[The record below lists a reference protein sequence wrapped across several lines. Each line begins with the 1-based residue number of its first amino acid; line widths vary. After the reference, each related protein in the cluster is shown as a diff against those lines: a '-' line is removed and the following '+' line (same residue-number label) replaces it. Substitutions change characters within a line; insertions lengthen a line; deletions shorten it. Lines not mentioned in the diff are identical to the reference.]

1 MSQRLSLLLLLL
13 VACEPRTSLP
23 ATGSAAP
30 EPLETGSGS
39 IISGT
44 GTAPELTR
52 VVLLTSP
59 LGICSGTLMSSRW
72 VLTARHCL
80 TVDGTETGA
89 WLDPTTITVTLG
101 TVGIAKGAAFISGV
115 NPYPVSTG
123 DDVALLRLANPII
136 TGISL
141 QLYRGPSLVGSTVRC
156 MGYGRFTSS
165 GGGSGTLRYADV
177 PVSAQVG
184 RTFSTVAN
192 GAGQTPAKGD
202 SGGPCF
208 TVDSTGRLGPVAG
221 VIIEV
226 DTGVTP
232 ARANM
237 VRTDTFDAEFARIA
251 FAGTI
256 VGGPNPQVVL
266 LGGADKDTEFDFA
279 NVDNVHG
286 LDYVYFGDTSA
297 SVVLSTASGTYAATA
312 KSTTLGG
319 TGWSGFALATDLTG
333 DSLAD
338 YFSTGDTHFW
348 VGKGKGDGT
357 FETPK
362 GSPLGGSGWKGSVL
376 ISDVDGAFGAD
387 FVHLRGNEVYWSRS
401 AGTST
406 FPAATKVK
414 TLPSVWNFDYFTA
427 STLDVSPG
435 KDLAYLDSAR
445 VSVHPAV
452 SGGFGSLVETPLAFG
467 TGWSPFASLQLVTSP
482 DRLVDW
488 VAIRDNYLYTQLA
501 IGGGA
506 FSPTM
511 TPTPIE
517 WGEKWN
523 ERASWADM
531 NGDGLEDF
539 VSYDGTHLWV
549 KLSNGLGGFSRIV
562 AQNLVAPSATAA
574 VRFVDAN
581 GDKKADV
588 VFVEDLGTTLAII
601 THLSTVSSGTKAP
614 LDEIPEVEPPP
625 GKGPIYFL
633 SWLKY
638 WGIQSPL
645 ERFCMS
651 KLRCYEEISG
661 LTGGGAGTSGL
672 LVTLHGGFQGLGVK
686 GLLAEGVP
694 ADGWDWTRS
703 QEAVLSGDVNG
714 DGREEV
720 VLRDGRGLALLGRD
734 AQTGQAR
741 VSTAQAWE
749 SPVGEWTLRPQDT
762 LVHLGDFDGQPGAEL
777 LMRSR
782 EGAIG
787 LLRANGAGALESW
800 VVYPEGME
808 LGRGP
813 LGPDDSLEG
822 VADHDGDGRLDVVL
836 RGHEGWTFLRG
847 TEYGL
852 EPWGFMPYG
861 EKLGEDELTPD
872 SHVEATGHFFS
883 TQGPMELLVRGAHGY
898 AVVVLSQGWP
908 EPLAF
913 WPWGTWVGMGEL
925 RPEDS
930 LRLAGDVDGDGRDEL
945 LAKLHDGVAV
955 LGSDNGQL
963 YPLLEGRYDEKLDD
977 WELRRED
984 VVQAAGDL
992 DGDGRDDLVVR
1003 REDLLGVLGS
1013 LAWEP
1018 GWLRWTQPLGPSGD
1032 GLGVTGA
1039 AAIFVD
1045 LDGNGV
1051 REVLAHEVAR

>member
-1 MSQRLSLLLLLL
+1 M
-13 VACEPRTSLP
+13 
-23 ATGSAAP
+23 
-30 EPLETGSGS
+30 ETGSGS
-39 IISGT
+39 IILGT
-44 GTAPELTR
+44 ETAPEFTR
-52 VVLLTSP
+52 VVQLTSP
-59 LGICSGTLMSSRW
+59 LGTCSGTLLSSRW

-80 TVDGTETGA
+80 TVDGTEAGA

-101 TVGIAKGAAFISGV
+101 TVGTSKGAPFVSTV
-115 NPYPVSTG
+115 NPYPVSNG
-123 DDVALLRLANPII
+123 DDVALLKLAKPII
-136 TGISL
+136 SGISL

-156 MGYGRFTSS
+156 MGYGRFTPS
-165 GGGSGTLRYADV
+165 GGGSGLLRYADV
-177 PVSAQVG
+177 VVSAQVG
-184 RTFSTVAN
+184 RTFTTVAN

-208 TVDSTGRLGPVAG
+208 TIDPTGLLGPVAG
-221 VIIEV
+221 VMIEA
-226 DTGVTP
+226 DTSVTP
-232 ARANM
+232 ARATM

-256 VGGPNPQVVL
+256 VGGPNPQVVV
-266 LGGADKDTEFDFA
+266 LGGANKEKNFDFA
-279 NVDNVHG
+279 NVDGAHG
-286 LDYVYFGDTSA
+286 LDYVYFGDASA
-297 SVVLSTASGTYAATA
+297 SVVLSTASGTYAGTA
-312 KSTTLGG
+312 RSTTLGG
-319 TGWSGFALATDLTG
+319 TGWSDFALATDLTG
-333 DSLAD
+333 DGLAD
-338 YFSTGDTHFW
+338 YFFTGDTHFW

-362 GSPLGGSGWKGSVL
+362 GNPLGGSGWQGSVL
-376 ISDVDGAFGAD
+376 LSNVDGAFGAD
-387 FVHLRGNEVYWSRS
+387 YVQLRGNEVYWSRS
-401 AGTST
+401 GGSST
-406 FPAATKVK
+406 FLPATKVK
-414 TLPSVWNFDYFTA
+414 TLPSAWNFDYFNA
-427 STLDVSPG
+427 GTLDGNPG
-435 KDLAYLDSAR
+435 KDLVYLDSTR
-445 VSVHPAV
+445 VSVYPAV
-452 SGGFGSLVETPLAFG
+452 TGGFGSLVETPLAFG
-467 TGWSPFASLQLVTSP
+467 TGWSPFAILQPVTSP
-482 DRLVDW
+482 DTLVDW
-488 VAIRDNYLYTQLA
+488 VAIRNNYLYTQLA

-506 FSPTM
+506 FSPAM

-523 ERASWADM
+523 EFASWADM
-531 NGDGLEDF
+531 NGDALEDF

-562 AQNLVAPSATAA
+562 TQNIVAPSGSAA

-588 VFVEDLGTTLAII
+588 VFVEDLGTTLSII
-601 THLSTVSSGTKAP
+601 THLSTVPSGTKAP
-614 LDEIPEVEPPP
+614 LDEVPDPEIPP
-625 GKGPIYFL
+625 GKGPISFV
-633 SWLKY
+633 SFLKY
-638 WGIQSPL
+638 WGILSPL
-645 ERFCMS
+645 ERFCMFIP
-651 KLRCYEEISG
+651 RCLMVSA
-661 LTGGGAGTSGL
+661 GAKSDGANTSGL

-686 GLLAEGVP
+686 GLLAEGVL

-741 VSTAQAWE
+741 VSTAHAWE
-749 SPVGEWTLRPQDT
+749 APVGEWTLRPRDT

-777 LMRSR
+777 LVRSR

-800 VVYPEGME
+800 VVYPEGVE
-808 LGRGP
+808 LGMGP
-813 LGPDDSLEG
+813 LTPDDSLEG

-836 RGHEGWTFLRG
+836 RGPKGWTFLRG
-847 TEYGL
+847 MEHGL
-852 EPWGFMPYG
+852 EPWGFLPYG

-872 SHVEATGHFFS
+872 SHVEATGHFLS
-883 TQGPMELLVRGAHGY
+883 AQGPMELLVRGAHGY

-913 WPWGTWVGMGEL
+913 WQWGTWVGIGEL

-945 LAKLHDGVAV
+945 LAQLHDGVAV
-955 LGSDNGQL
+955 LASGNGQL
-963 YPLLEGRYDEKLDD
+963 YPLLEGGYDQKLDD

-984 VVQAAGDL
+984 VFQAAGDL

-1003 REDLLGVLGS
+1003 REDRLGVLGS
-1013 LAWEP
+1013 LAWQP
-1018 GWLRWTQPLGPSGD
+1018 GWLRWTLPLGPSDD
-1032 GLGVTGA
+1032 GLAVTGA

-1045 LDGNGV
+1045 LDGDGV
-1051 REVLAHEVAR
+1051 REVLAHEVAP